1 MRTIAFDASGP
12 IITVGTSE
20 NSHTIA
26 RRDIRAERGRGNML
40 EKAIDEVLNSSKWS
54 RSDIEGI
61 GVVVGPGSL
70 TAIRIAWATA
80 AGWAQAKEIPLTGW
94 SVPAIHR
101 RNLGDR
107 AHHAACCTHY
117 RGDTFLLYN
126 LALTELRPVPIRLN
140 GEARTVKP
148 PDLLTGPAVIG
159 YRAEWAAFF
168 GSQTQ
173 IASVEEA
180 IVGGDQLAVWA
191 EEDLLHGHV
200 LSINSSPLEYG
211 LPPDFKKQTSV

>member
-20 NSHTIA
+20 NSRKVA

-40 EKAIDEVLNSSKWS
+40 EQVIDEVLNSSKWS
-54 RSDIEGI
+54 RNDIEGI
-61 GVVVGPGSL
+61 GVVLGPGSL

-80 AGWAQAKEIPLTGW
+80 AGWAQASGIPVTGW

-101 RNLGDR
+101 RKLRDR
-107 AHHAACCTHY
+107 AHHATCCTHY

-126 LALTELRPVPIRLN
+126 LASDQLHPMIIKLN
-140 GEARTVKP
+140 GDAQAIKP
-148 PDLLTGPAVIG
+148 PALLTGPGVIEH
-159 YRAEWAAFF
+159 RAGWAAYF

-173 IASVEEA
+173 IAIDDEA
-180 IVGGDQLAVWA
+180 VIGGDQLAVWA
-191 EEDLLHGHV
+191 AEDLLNGNF

-211 LPPDFKKQTSV
+211 LPPDFRKLASE

>member
-20 NSHTIA
+20 DSRKIA

-40 EKAIDEVLNSSKWS
+40 EQVIDEVLNSSKWS
-54 RSDIEGI
+54 RSDIEGL

-80 AGWAQAKEIPLTGW
+80 SGWGQAMGIPVTGW

-101 RNLGDR
+101 RKLGDR
-107 AHHAACCTHY
+107 ARHAGCCTHY
-117 RGDTFLLYN
+117 RGDTFLFYN
-126 LALTELRPVPIRLN
+126 LAHTPLHAVSIRLN
-140 GEARTVKP
+140 GEAPTISP
-148 PDLLTGPAVIG
+148 PALLTGPGVIEH
-159 YRAEWAAFF
+159 RAEWAAVF
-168 GSQTQ
+168 GSQTE
-173 IASVEEA
+173 IASDEEA
-180 IVGGDQLAVWA
+180 TIGGDELAVWA
-191 EEDLLHGHV
+191 EEDLLAGTI

-211 LPPDFKKQTSV
+211 LPPDFKKLTSV

>member
-1 MRTIAFDASGP
+1 MRTLAFDASGP

-20 NSHTIA
+20 NLHKVV

-40 EKAIDEVLNSSKWS
+40 EQIIDEVLNSSKWS
-54 RSDIEGI
+54 RGDIEGI

-80 AGWAQAKEIPLTGW
+80 AGWAQAKGSPVTGW

-101 RNLGDR
+101 RKLGDR

-126 LALTELRPVPIRLN
+126 LAHIQLHPVPVRLN
-140 GEARTVKP
+140 GEAATIKP
-148 PDLLTGPAVIG
+148 PALLTGPGVIEH
-159 YRAEWAAFF
+159 RAEWAAFF
-168 GSQTQ
+168 GPQTE
-173 IASVEEA
+173 IASDEEA
-180 IVGGDQLAVWA
+180 IIGGDQLAVWA
-191 EEDLLHGHV
+191 EVDLLHGHV
-200 LSINSSPLEYG
+200 LPISSSPLEYG
-211 LPPDFKKQTSV
+211 LPPDFKKLNPV